1 MPPAKR
7 PGYLAEVLAGF
18 DALSDDAV
26 VPIGAAAALHGVSDK
41 TVRDRYDLV
50 RLSAGR
56 VGVRVGTLRAMSR
69 AEKQA
74 T

>member
-1 MPPAKR
+1 MPPAKP
-7 PGYLAEVLAGF
+7 PGYLAEILAGF
-18 DALSDDAV
+18 DSLSDDAV

-41 TVRDRYDLV
+41 TVRDQYDLV

-69 AEKQA
+69 AEKQV